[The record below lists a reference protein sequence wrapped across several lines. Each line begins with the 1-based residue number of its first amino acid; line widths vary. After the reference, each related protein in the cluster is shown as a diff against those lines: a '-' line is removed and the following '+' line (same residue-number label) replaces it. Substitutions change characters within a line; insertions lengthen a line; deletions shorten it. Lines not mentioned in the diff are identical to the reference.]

1 MMGDATHATSPFQGA
16 GAGQAIGDALVLL
29 TLFLPVTT
37 QAQIKPTLTAYD
49 SVKRLRSQKVVAT
62 SRGALK
68 LFCFNDGYVKGDRQR
83 WKKTWD
89 GRMDWLR
96 GVDLL
101 KQDEEA
107 LNAYG
112 NSIKRQPSASK
123 GML

>member
-16 GAGQAIGDALVLL
+16 GAGQAIGDALV
-29 TLFLPVTT
+29 F
-37 QAQIKPTLTAYD
+37 
-49 SVKRLRSQKVVAT
+49 VKRLRSQKVVAT